1 METQTWVARYR
12 DGEGRRREV
21 STGCRDKT
29 AARQVLAE
37 TRGAILPLVPCL
49 DTLRWV
55 CIAVRRRPGD
65 SLNEFT

>member
-1 METQTWVARYR
+1 MLGAAGV
-12 DGEGRRREV
+12 EV
-21 STGCRDKT
+21 
-29 AARQVLAE
+29 ARQVLAE